1 MIKRKWLRRKTHSF
15 AGAARLAPH
24 RGQCLC
30 GGLSRQMKRLE
41 IQIAVA
47 KVAKY
52 AASESGDTVEVV
64 ERPHG
69 GISIIV
75 SDGQRSGRSAKA
87 ISNVV
92 ARKAMS
98 LIAEGVRDGA
108 VARATHDYLRTNRG
122 GKVSAELVIA
132 SIDLETE
139 TLVLSR
145 NSRCPVLVQREGRTD
160 WLDEPCDAIGIY
172 RNTKPNIVELPLADG
187 LTAVVFTDGIWSA
200 GHRSGGAM
208 DVAGAARLNGSVGAP
223 TVVDSAKGMAD
234 RILEAAMEQDKGRPK
249 DDSTVL
255 AIMVGTHDREQ
266 KIRQMEITLPI

>member
-1 MIKRKWLRRKTHSF
+1 
-15 AGAARLAPH
+15 
-24 RGQCLC
+24 
-30 GGLSRQMKRLE
+30 MKRLE

>member
-1 MIKRKWLRRKTHSF
+1 MN
-15 AGAARLAPH
+15 RLD
-24 RGQCLC
+24 
-30 GGLSRQMKRLE
+30 

-52 AASESGDTVEVV
+52 ASSESGDTVEVV

-69 GISIIV
+69 GISIVV

-87 ISNVV
+87 ISNIV

-108 VARATHDYLRTNRG
+108 VARATHDYLRTHRG

-132 SIDLETE
+132 SVDLVTD

-145 NSRCPVLVQREGRTD
+145 NSRCPVLVQNEGD
-160 WLDEPCDAIGIY
+160 IEWLDEDSDAIGIY
-172 RNTKPNIVELPLADG
+172 RNTKPNIVELPLSPG
-187 LTAVVFTDGIWSA
+187 LTAVVFTDGIWRA

-208 DVAGAARLNGSVGAP
+208 DVAGAANLGEGSPHEGSPHEGIDSVGKS
-223 TVVDSAKGMAD
+223 SAQEISD
-234 RILEAAMEQDKGRPK
+234 RVLKAALALDQGRPG

-255 AIMVGTHDREQ
+255 VVKVGTHQREQ
-266 KIRQMEITLPI
+266 KIRRMEISLPI

>member
-1 MIKRKWLRRKTHSF
+1 
-15 AGAARLAPH
+15 
-24 RGQCLC
+24 
-30 GGLSRQMKRLE
+30 MKRLE

-69 GISIIV
+69 GISIVV

-132 SIDLETE
+132 SVDLVTE

-145 NSRCPVLVQREGRTD
+145 NSRCPVLVQRDGRTE

-172 RNTKPNIVELPLADG
+172 RNTKPNIVELPLAPG

-208 DVAGAARLNGSVGAP
+208 DVAGAARLNGGGGGPSAMG
-223 TVVDSAKGMAD
+223 SAKGIAD
-234 RILEAAMEQDKGRPK
+234 RVLEAAMEQDKGRPK

-255 AIMVGTHDREQ
+255 AIMVGTHEREQ

>member
-1 MIKRKWLRRKTHSF
+1 MN
-15 AGAARLAPH
+15 RLD
-24 RGQCLC
+24 
-30 GGLSRQMKRLE
+30 

-52 AASESGDTVEVV
+52 ASSESGDTVEVV

-69 GISIIV
+69 GISIVV

-87 ISNVV
+87 ISNIV

-108 VARATHDYLRTNRG
+108 VARATHDYLRTHRG

-132 SIDLETE
+132 SVDLVTE

-145 NSRCPVLVQREGRTD
+145 NSRCPVLVQNEGD
-160 WLDEPCDAIGIY
+160 SEWLDEKSDAIGIY
-172 RNTKPNIVELPLADG
+172 RNTKPNIVELPLLPG

-208 DVAGAARLNGSVGAP
+208 DVAGAANLDEGSPHEGSP
-223 TVVDSAKGMAD
+223 HEGRDSGGKSSAQEIAD
-234 RILEAAMEQDKGRPK
+234 RVLKAALALDQGRPG

-255 AIMVGTHDREQ
+255 VVKVGTHQREQ
-266 KIRQMEITLPI
+266 KIRRMEISLPI

>member
-1 MIKRKWLRRKTHSF
+1 MNRI
-15 AGAARLAPH
+15 
-24 RGQCLC
+24 
-30 GGLSRQMKRLE
+30 E

-47 KVAKY
+47 KVSKY
-52 AASESGDTVEVV
+52 ASSESGDTVEVV

-69 GISIIV
+69 GISIVV

-132 SIDLETE
+132 SVDLETE

-145 NSRCPVLVQREGRTD
+145 NSRCPVLVQRDGGTE
-160 WLDEPCDAIGIY
+160 WLDDECDAIGIH
-172 RNTKPNIVELPLADG
+172 RNTKPNIVELPLVPG
-187 LTAVVFTDGIWSA
+187 STAVVFTDGIWSA

-208 DVAGAARLNGSVGAP
+208 DVAGAAGLNEGSQSGSDDWAGEI
-223 TVVDSAKGMAD
+223 SAKAVAE
-234 RILEAAMEQDKGRPK
+234 RVLEAALELDNGRPK

-255 AIMVGTHDREQ
+255 VIKVGTHQREQ
-266 KIRQMEITLPI
+266 KVRRMEISLPI

>member
-1 MIKRKWLRRKTHSF
+1 
-15 AGAARLAPH
+15 
-24 RGQCLC
+24 
-30 GGLSRQMKRLE
+30 MKRIE
-41 IQIAVA
+41 IQVAVA
-47 KVAKY
+47 KVSKY
-52 AASESGDTVEVV
+52 ASSESGDTVEVV

-132 SIDLETE
+132 SVDLVTE

-145 NSRCPVLVQREGRTD
+145 NSRCPVLVQRDGRTE
-160 WLDEPCDAIGIY
+160 WLNEDCDAIGIY
-172 RNTKPNIVELPLADG
+172 RNTKPSIVELPLVPG
-187 LTAVVFTDGIWSA
+187 LIAVVFTDGIWSA

-208 DVAGAARLNGSVGAP
+208 DVAGAARLNPGSQADCEDTAGAY
-223 TVVDSAKGMAD
+223 SAKEIAD
-234 RILEAAMEQDKGRPK
+234 RVLESALELDEGRPR

-255 AIMVGTHDREQ
+255 VIKVGSHQRDQIVR
-266 KIRQMEITLPI
+266 RMEISLPI

>member
-1 MIKRKWLRRKTHSF
+1 
-15 AGAARLAPH
+15 
-24 RGQCLC
+24 
-30 GGLSRQMKRLE
+30 MKRLE

-69 GISIIV
+69 GISIVV

-132 SIDLETE
+132 SVDLVTE

-145 NSRCPVLVQREGRTD
+145 NSRCPVLVQRDGRTE

-200 GHRSGGAM
+200 GRRSGGSM
-208 DVAGAARLNGSVGAP
+208 DVAGAARLNGSGGAP
-223 TVVDSAKGMAD
+223 SAIGGAKGIAD
-234 RILEAAMEQDKGRPK
+234 SILEAAMEQDKGRPK

-255 AIMVGTHDREQ
+255 AIMVGTHEREQ

>member
-1 MIKRKWLRRKTHSF
+1 MN
-15 AGAARLAPH
+15 RLD
-24 RGQCLC
+24 
-30 GGLSRQMKRLE
+30 

-47 KVAKY
+47 KIAKY
-52 AASESGDTVEVV
+52 ASSESGDTVEVV

-69 GISIIV
+69 GISIVV

-87 ISNVV
+87 ISNLV

-98 LIAEGVRDGA
+98 LLAEGVRDGA
-108 VARATHDYLRTNRG
+108 VARATHDYLRTLRG

-132 SIDLETE
+132 SVDLVTE

-145 NSRCPVLVQREGRTD
+145 NSRCPVLVQNNEEIE
-160 WLDEPCDAIGIY
+160 WLDEQCDAIGIY
-172 RNTKPNIVELPLADG
+172 RNTKPNIVELPLLPG

-208 DVAGAARLNGSVGAP
+208 DVAGAANLDDGCPPLDKATVGSNSVKEIANR
-223 TVVDSAKGMAD
+223 VLESALALD
-234 RILEAAMEQDKGRPK
+234 QGRPG

-255 AIMVGTHDREQ
+255 VVKVGTHQREQ
-266 KIRQMEITLPI
+266 MIRRMEISLPI

>member
-1 MIKRKWLRRKTHSF
+1 MN
-15 AGAARLAPH
+15 RLD
-24 RGQCLC
+24 
-30 GGLSRQMKRLE
+30 

-47 KVAKY
+47 KIAKY
-52 AASESGDTVEVV
+52 ASSESGDTVEVV

-69 GISIIV
+69 GISIVV

-87 ISNVV
+87 ISNLV

-98 LIAEGVRDGA
+98 LLAEGVRDGA
-108 VARATHDYLRTNRG
+108 VARATHDYLRTLRG

-132 SIDLETE
+132 SVDLVTE

-145 NSRCPVLVQREGRTD
+145 NSRCPVLVQNNEEIE
-160 WLDEPCDAIGIY
+160 WLDEQCDAIGIY
-172 RNTKPNIVELPLADG
+172 RNTKPNIVELPLLPG

-208 DVAGAARLNGSVGAP
+208 DVAGAANLDEGCPPLDRATVGSNRAKEIANRVLE
-223 TVVDSAKGMAD
+223 SALALD
-234 RILEAAMEQDKGRPK
+234 QGRPG

-255 AIMVGTHDREQ
+255 VVKVGTHQREQ
-266 KIRQMEITLPI
+266 KIRRMEISLPI

>member
-1 MIKRKWLRRKTHSF
+1 MNRI
-15 AGAARLAPH
+15 
-24 RGQCLC
+24 
-30 GGLSRQMKRLE
+30 E

-52 AASESGDTVEVV
+52 ASSESGDTVEVV

-69 GISIIV
+69 GISIVV

-132 SIDLETE
+132 SVDLVTE

-145 NSRCPVLVQREGRTD
+145 NSRCPVLVQRDGGTE
-160 WLDEPCDAIGIY
+160 WLDEECDAIGIY
-172 RNTKPNIVELPLADG
+172 RNTKPNIVELPLVSG

-200 GHRSGGAM
+200 GHRSGGSM
-208 DVAGAARLNGSVGAP
+208 DVAGAASLNGGSQASSATGRES
-223 TVVDSAKGMAD
+223 SAKGIAD
-234 RILEAAMEQDKGRPK
+234 RVLEAALDLDNGRPR

-255 AIMVGTHDREQ
+255 VIKVGSHQTEQ
-266 KIRQMEITLPI
+266 KIRRMELTLPI